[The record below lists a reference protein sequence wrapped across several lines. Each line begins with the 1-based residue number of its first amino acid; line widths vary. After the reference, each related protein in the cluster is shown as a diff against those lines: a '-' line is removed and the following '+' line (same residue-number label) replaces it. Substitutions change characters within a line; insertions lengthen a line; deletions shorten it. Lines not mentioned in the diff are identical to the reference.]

1 MLGGPISHPTCVENK
16 RLLTS
21 DQKESRQP
29 EFLER
34 NILKDLKLLGP
45 DTDAPVSV
53 LGKILKPT
61 SVAYLYHAIY
71 FVKVFNIIVLLGW
84 RVIFNESPIILA
96 PT

>member
-29 EFLER
+29 KFLER
-34 NILKDLKLLGP
+34 NILKDLKLTLMP
-45 DTDAPVSV
+45 TVSV

-71 FVKVFNIIVLLGW
+71 FVKVFNIIVLLG
-84 RVIFNESPIILA
+84 
-96 PT
+96 